1 MMGGIGQ
8 VGGRRMTP
16 RVKAF
21 LDAYGG
27 VAQLNATEAARL
39 AGFKH
44 PAQAGHLIRKRWAEL
59 VAEEE
64 QKVAE
69 KFRISDEELDRHL
82 SEIARNSEHRD
93 RLRALELIARM
104 KGRLNDK
111 LKIEVDRKGM
121 LKEIEQIL
129 SSLQPTSGDPTTN

>member
-1 MMGGIGQ
+1 MGV
-8 VGGRRMTP
+8 VGGKRMTP
-16 RVKAF
+16 KVKAW
-21 LDAYGG
+21 LVAYGG
-27 VAQLNATEAARL
+27 EAMLNATEAARL
-39 AGFKH
+39 VGYAEPEKM
-44 PAQAGHLIRKRWAEL
+44 ASRLKRLWGAE
-59 VAEEE
+59 VAEAEE
-64 QKVAE
+64 KFQN

-82 SEIARNSEHRD
+82 SEIARNPEHRD

-129 SSLQPTSGDPTTN
+129 SSLQPTQPNESN